1 MKSVLVSAA
10 WYEFTT
16 SQAAHA
22 RLNSP
27 TRIKV
32 ATRGRALKPARW
44 QESLICSRVR
54 LDGINLNGDA
64 NTLGSDRFVPFYHRT
79 ARPNPP
85 VGRLVPFVAAGK
97 LMGVH
102 KAFAGGHIGW
112 KPLPTGT
119 TPDRPSRPRPSN
131 LVHCCR
137 NRPATGP
144 GLLNVGRD
152 RVTIR
157 RRRLNASWLSR
168 F

>member
-102 KAFAGGHIGW
+102 KAFAGGTSAG
-112 KPLPTGT
+112 GGY
-119 TPDRPSRPRPSN
+119 RPGRLRTDQ
-131 LVHCCR
+131 
-137 NRPATGP
+137 AGP
-144 GLLNVGRD
+144 GPRISSTAAGAD
-152 RVTIR
+152 PR
-157 RRRLNASWLSR
+157 RAQL